1 MRDVNGQKGQKA
13 AVLLEAAAWQEFNRF
28 QRTTDLWSETKL
40 FSQGRGN
47 HRAFLKT

>member
-1 MRDVNGQKGQKA
+1 MRDVKGQKGQNA
-13 AVLLEAAAWQEFNRF
+13 AVLLEAAAWQESYRL
-28 QRTTDLWSETKL
+28 QRTTDLRSETKL